1 MFAPHDGEHAEL
13 GKIWFTAQDRFDA
26 FEPPLRQ
33 TMLAHQLGRKD
44 RSHAATDKRVST
56 KDLNSCRPSSLPRRS
71 SQDRSGCGISP
82 RTFPAGLQIPAILF
96 RLPFG
101 FASGVG

>member
-13 GKIWFTAQDRFDA
+13 GKIWFAAQDRCDA
-26 FEPPLRQ
+26 FELLFRQ
-33 TMLAHQLGRKD
+33 TMLAHQFGRKD
-44 RSHAATDKRVST
+44 RSHAATDRRVST
-56 KDLNSCRPSSLPRRS
+56 KDLNSCRPSSLPRRPS
-71 SQDRSGCGISP
+71 PERSGCGISP
-82 RTFPAGLQIPAILF
+82 RTFPAGLQIPAMLF